1 MRTEPGWLKAVSS
14 SIGPEVDAR
23 WRLAD
28 GGDVVAEVKAVTGV
42 DAVAISGLV
51 MVGVVGVVSAAFGE
65 R

>member
-14 SIGPEVDAR
+14 SIGPDVGAR

-28 GGDVVAEVKAVTGV
+28 GGDVVAEVRAVRGV

-51 MVGVVGVVSAAFGE
+51 IVGDVGVVRAAVRE

>member
-14 SIGPEVDAR
+14 SRGPEIDAR
-23 WRLAD
+23 WRLAE
-28 GGDVVAEVKAVTGV
+28 GGDVVAEVMAVRGV

-51 MVGVVGVVSAAFGE
+51 MVGVVGVVRAAFGE